1 MKVSFEYTKEEYKKY
16 LLRSRRI
23 NNIVLFI
30 IGVAIYLYFSLNKI
44 SLIYLP
50 LFMISLIIAIILL
63 NLLYVFAQLKV
74 NEMLNYNTYGKYTLE
89 LTSNK
94 FSITINKSKV
104 DYKYNKI
111 KKIDIRKN
119 YFKVKLKNTREY
131 LTFEKKFFIFL
142 LFLLNY
148 TIKITGIKN
157 LPVIFFIL

>member
-1 MKVSFEYTKEEYKKY
+1 MKVSFEYTKDEYKKY

-50 LFMISLIIAIILL
+50 LYMIGLVIVIILL
-63 NLLYVFAQLKV
+63 NMLYVFAQLKV
-74 NEMLNYNTYGKYTLE
+74 NDMLNYNVYGKYILE

-94 FSITINKSKV
+94 FSVTINKIKT

-111 KKIDIRKN
+111 KRIVEGKNNFKIKFKN
-119 YFKVKLKNTREY
+119 SRDY
-131 LTFEKKFFIFL
+131 LTFEKKFFVEEDYNKI
-142 LFLLNY
+142 
-148 TIKITGIKN
+148 IKMFKEKIN
-157 LPVIFFIL
+157 